1 MLRANYDARSHL
13 GKKTTAT
20 FADMKHLYGDIWDEF
35 NEVRLKM
42 DPGGPFL
49 PAENELLQR
58 VFVKRP

>member
-1 MLRANYDARSHL
+1 
-13 GKKTTAT
+13 
-20 FADMKHLYGDIWDEF
+20 MKHLYGDIWDEF

-42 DPGGPFL
+42 DPGGRFL